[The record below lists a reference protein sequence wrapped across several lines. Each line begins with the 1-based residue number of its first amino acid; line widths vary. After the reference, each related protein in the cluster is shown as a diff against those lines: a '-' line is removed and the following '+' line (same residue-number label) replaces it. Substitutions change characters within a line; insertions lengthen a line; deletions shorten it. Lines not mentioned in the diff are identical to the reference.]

1 MKTVKIEDT
10 KFIRDIDSKAVLST
24 NRNALEQYKLE
35 RQRREAE
42 KNDINRMKEDIVELK
57 KMIKKL
63 LGKQNG

>member
-1 MKTVKIEDT
+1 MKTVKIQDT
-10 KFIRDIDSKAVLST
+10 KYIRDINSKAVLNT

-42 KNDINRMKEDIVELK
+42 KNDINTMKEDIVELK

>member
-1 MKTVKIEDT
+1 MKTVKIQDT
-10 KFIRDIDSKAVLST
+10 KYIRDINSKAVLNT

-35 RQRREAE
+35 RQRRAAE

>member
-42 KNDINRMKEDIVELK
+42 KNDINRMKEDIVEIK

>member
-10 KFIRDIDSKAVLST
+10 KYIRDIDSKAVLST

>member
-10 KFIRDIDSKAVLST
+10 KYIRDINSKAVLNT

>member
-10 KFIRDIDSKAVLST
+10 KYIRDIDSKAVLNT

>member
-57 KMIKKL
+57 KMINMINYCKI
-63 LGKQNG
+63 

>member
-1 MKTVKIEDT
+1 MKTVKIQDT
-10 KFIRDIDSKAVLST
+10 KYIRDINSKAVLNT

>member
-1 MKTVKIEDT
+1 MKTVKIQDT
-10 KFIRDIDSKAVLST
+10 KYIRDVNSKAVLNT